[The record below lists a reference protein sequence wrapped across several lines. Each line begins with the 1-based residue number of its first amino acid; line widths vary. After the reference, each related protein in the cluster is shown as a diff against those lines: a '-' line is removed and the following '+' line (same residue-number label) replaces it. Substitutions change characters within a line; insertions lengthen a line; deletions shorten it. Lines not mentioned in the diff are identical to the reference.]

1 MSERL
6 MNEAQTI
13 LNQVASEHCGF
24 SESAWFL
31 DEIADA
37 FHTETLKNEK
47 PEIVILGED
56 FPAELAFSVC
66 EHPRFLLGGSLETT
80 HWSDALLPRDADP
93 VSRSAC
99 GFLLNEYFQMGSDAL
114 IVLTLTNDNRRK
126 LAGLL
131 RAHGLQVLPVDFPPM
146 YHTAACQK
154 AWAEEMHRA
163 TAEMAAHCHTRFT
176 ARRLT
181 QSILDTRKIR
191 KGMQAFQK
199 TVLKTPSCMSPA
211 LRGIILESV
220 WYTKDRRNWLEHLY
234 RLTSQIAAWQTR
246 YFLKPDNRPWV
257 MTVGS
262 PVIFP
267 NEKLPMLLEA
277 SGLFLAGRIDGLSV
291 QMNMPTPSLRRFD
304 TVQSI
309 LLRMAGD
316 RLPKET
322 SGAWTVNDGLLSET
336 EERLKRMPI
345 DGIVYH
351 VLKGQIE
358 YDFEL
363 PRVEEIAA
371 EYGVPVFR
379 LETDY
384 QQQDVEQLRIRME
397 AFSEMLRQRN
407 SERMRIAQ

>member
-6 MNEAQTI
+6 MNEAQSI

-31 DEIADA
+31 DEMANA
-37 FHTETLKNEK
+37 FLAENLKNEK
-47 PEIVILGED
+47 PEIIVLGED
-56 FPAELAFSVC
+56 FHAELALAVC
-66 EHPRFLLGGSLETT
+66 DHPRFLLGGSLETT

-99 GFLLNEYFQMGSDAL
+99 GWLLNEHFQMGSDAL

-131 RAHGLQVLPVDFPPM
+131 RSHGLRVLTVDLPPV
-146 YHTAACQK
+146 YHTAASQR
-154 AWAEEMHRA
+154 AWATEMYRA
-163 TAEMAAHCHTRFT
+163 AKEMAAHCHTRLN
-176 ARRLT
+176 ARRLA
-181 QSILDTRKIR
+181 QAILDVRKLR
-191 KGMQAFQK
+191 KGMQAFHK
-199 TVLKTPSCMSPA
+199 TVLKTPGCMSPA
-211 LRGIILESV
+211 LREIILESA
-220 WYTKDRRNWLEHLY
+220 WYAKDRKAWLEHLY

-246 YFLKPDNRPWV
+246 YLINPDDRPWV
-257 MTVGS
+257 MTAGS
-262 PVIFP
+262 PIIFP

-277 SGLFLAGRIDGLSV
+277 SGLFLADRIDGLSV
-291 QMNMPTPSLRRFD
+291 QMNMPTPALQRFD
-304 TVQSI
+304 TVQKI
-309 LLRMAGD
+309 LLRIAEVRM
-316 RLPKET
+316 PKEV
-322 SGAWTVNDGLLSET
+322 SGAWTVNEGLPTAVEGML
-336 EERLKRMPI
+336 RRIPI

-363 PRVEEIAA
+363 PRVEEITA